1 MTQWAQLK
9 GGLPERGGLRRG
21 HWYRV
26 EAITKEG
33 MVRVLG
39 QSAVG
44 VVLDTPSVRLIDHQP
59 DTLTRIEGTG
69 FRAHESGQPTP
80 MMSFYG
86 ICPKGHRV
94 EKLTYVVDQ
103 APCETCGQT
112 YRIEDEE
119 AF

>member
-9 GGLPERGGLRRG
+9 GGPPERGGLKRG
-21 HWYRV
+21 HWYPV
-26 EAITKEG
+26 EAITQEG

-39 QSAVG
+39 ESAVG
-44 VVLDTPSVRLIDHQP
+44 VVLDMPAVRVIDHQP
-59 DTLTRIEGTG
+59 DTITRIEGTG
-69 FRAHESGQPTP
+69 FRARESGQATP

-94 EKLTYVVDQ
+94 ENLTYLVDKVR
-103 APCETCGQT
+103 CENCGQT